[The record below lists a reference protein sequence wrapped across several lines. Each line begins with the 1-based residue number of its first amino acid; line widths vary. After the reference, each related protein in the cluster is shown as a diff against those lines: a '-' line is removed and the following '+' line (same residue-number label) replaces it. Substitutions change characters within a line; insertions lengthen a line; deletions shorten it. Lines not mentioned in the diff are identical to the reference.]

1 MLLAQQSSAEDYAK
15 YYLHIYIY
23 NIYIYIYIH
32 VKYYNK
38 KKSFVG
44 KQSYI
49 YDNNNNFVDCN
60 SKKQFNINTNKQL
73 LTTIART
80 LTRTLNSQIKKVW
93 YSDNFCPCYSFF
105 FL

>member
-1 MLLAQQSSAEDYAK
+1 MY
-15 YYLHIYIY
+15 
-23 NIYIYIYIH
+23 IYIYIYIY

-38 KKSFVG
+38 KKSFVD

-49 YDNNNNFVDCN
+49 HGNNNNFVDCN

-93 YSDNFCPCYSFF
+93 YSDNVCPCYSFF